1 MEIYPDAQPFADP
14 SKGPEDESTLAI
26 LVPAAELLVRDYRV
40 RHDTSAS
47 EGMPAHV
54 TIIWPFMH
62 PDDLTDQ
69 TIGRIRDLL
78 ARSEPIAFSLGD
90 IGQFNGQV
98 LYLRPEPGGPI
109 NNRGCCDP
117 IGGRR
122 PDRRRSDRCSSGPGS
137 TRSS

>member
-26 LVPAAELLVRDYRV
+26 LVPAAEPLVRDYRV

-62 PDDLTDQ
+62 PDD
-69 TIGRIRDLL
+69 
-78 ARSEPIAFSLGD
+78 
-90 IGQFNGQV
+90 
-98 LYLRPEPGGPI
+98 
-109 NNRGCCDP
+109 
-117 IGGRR
+117 
-122 PDRRRSDRCSSGPGS
+122 
-137 TRSS
+137 